1 MAEGVDLEGL
11 WRQTVE
17 RLFATDLSRTVL
29 DACNRAVPLTIED
42 EVVILGMMPENMQY
56 ASYIETRANKSV
68 VQGVLQAISGRRLD
82 LRVIEGSTLEAYE
95 RTKARDQSRSDLAAL
110 EASRRGLVRGEVRT
124 WEALHERLMIMYQE
138 LEHRRFPQVTAKYL
152 VSAFPLVADVD
163 ERVRAAE
170 PDKVEAH
177 ERALSRVF
185 EKLRGY
191 TDIPTPV
198 IALEY
203 LRYRSS
209 RRKGSG

>member
-1 MAEGVDLEGL
+1 MAEGVDLSGL

-29 DACNRAVPLTIED
+29 DACKRAVPLTIED
-42 EVVILGMMPENMQY
+42 DVLILGMLPENMQF

-82 LRVIEGSTLEAYE
+82 LRVIEGDSIEAYE
-95 RTKARDQSRSDLAAL
+95 RTKARDQSRADLAAI
-110 EASRRGLVRGEVRT
+110 EASRRGVVRAEVRT
-124 WEALHERLMIMYQE
+124 WEALHERLMVMYQE
-138 LEHRRFPQVTAKYL
+138 LELRRFPQITAKYL
-152 VSAFPLVADVD
+152 VRSFPLIADVD
-163 ERVRAAE
+163 EAVRAAE
-170 PDKVEAH
+170 PDKLEAH

-191 TDIPTPV
+191 TDIPTTV

-203 LRYRSS
+203 LRYRST
-209 RRKGSG
+209 RRKGGG